1 MNNMDFI
8 KLFNIDSWWKVVL
21 WIGIALCGI
30 VLIFDVKIVEAK
42 HLLGLGLG
50 LIIVGISIFG
60 AQKYYVQ
67 QVPELNG
74 IFEGHVT
81 RHNAVTS
88 CGLIIGSIISIV
100 FLFLL
105 LKGLL

>member
-1 MNNMDFI
+1 MDFI

-30 VLIFDVKIVEAK
+30 VLIFDVNIVDAK
-42 HLLGLGLG
+42 HLLGLGIG

-67 QVPELNG
+67 QAPEFNG
-74 IFEGHVT
+74 IFKGHIT
-81 RHNAVTS
+81 QHNAITR
-88 CGLIIGSIISIV
+88 CGLVIGSIISIV
-100 FLFLL
+100 FLFLI

>member
-60 AQKYYVQ
+60 AQNTMCNKY
-67 QVPELNG
+67 LNLMG
-74 IFEGHVT
+74 Y
-81 RHNAVTS
+81 
-88 CGLIIGSIISIV
+88 LKDM
-100 FLFLL
+100 LL
-105 LKGLL
+105 DIMP